1 MLICFVRIKTAI
13 ANIYANAE
21 YIVVLFTELILP
33 SMPKKGN
40 PNISAGTLITR
51 RNRNKLKFEMILAD
65 SVFINKCMRQGD
77 KKYPQASI
85 IVFKTHKRIVIFVV
99 LFMLFILVK

>member
-1 MLICFVRIKTAI
+1 MDIKDIRELKHIIFAKIKARITFSMLICFVRIKTAI

-51 RNRNKLKFEMILAD
+51 RNRNKLKFEMILAA
-65 SVFINKCMRQGD
+65 SVFINKCMR
-77 KKYPQASI
+77 
-85 IVFKTHKRIVIFVV
+85 
-99 LFMLFILVK
+99 

>member
-33 SMPKKGN
+33 SMPK
-40 PNISAGTLITR
+40 R
-51 RNRNKLKFEMILAD
+51 EILTYLPAHLLLEGIG
-65 SVFINKCMRQGD
+65 IN
-77 KKYPQASI
+77 
-85 IVFKTHKRIVIFVV
+85 
-99 LFMLFILVK
+99 